1 MMNSKFAG
9 LLLTAFAVVAVDW
22 TAKPT
27 FADDRLARN
36 VILFIGDAGGI
47 PTINAA
53 AIYKYRAP
61 RKLFIHTMPY
71 VALVETS
78 SASEWVTDSAA
89 AMTAMVTGHKTHNGV
104 LSQSESA
111 VRGVKDGEALKTILE
126 HAEERGLSTGVVS
139 NSSVASATPAACYA
153 HVNDRRKEGEI
164 FVQAL
169 TPRFGDGIDLV
180 IGPDRAEILEST
192 RALGVDIVSML
203 RKSGRDLYDSL
214 EALPAGADRPVVL
227 LQTEDFDLG
236 RATEIAI
243 EILSRNQKGFFLMVE
258 SNLHTQELIRGLER
272 TVALDDII
280 RRTAARTDSKDTLIL
295 FTADHSYDFR
305 VYDGAKS
312 EALLGDFTDPAFG
325 DDVESMR
332 LDNVRRDDDHTGE
345 EVLAAAQGPGADR
358 VRGVLSNTD
367 IFHIM
372 TAAYGWDS
380 SSAGSPK
387 QAVNR

>member
-1 MMNSKFAG
+1 M
-9 LLLTAFAVVAVDW
+9 LAFCSRRLRSCAVDW

-61 RKLFIHTMPY
+61 RQLFIHTMPY

-104 LSQSESA
+104 LSQSDGA

-180 IGPDRAEILEST
+180 IGPDRAEIHGIDSGIGSRYSFPCFASQDVTCTT
-192 RALGVDIVSML
+192 R
-203 RKSGRDLYDSL
+203 
-214 EALPAGADRPVVL
+214 
-227 LQTEDFDLG
+227 
-236 RATEIAI
+236 
-243 EILSRNQKGFFLMVE
+243 
-258 SNLHTQELIRGLER
+258 
-272 TVALDDII
+272 
-280 RRTAARTDSKDTLIL
+280 SKR
-295 FTADHSYDFR
+295 F
-305 VYDGAKS
+305 
-312 EALLGDFTDPAFG
+312 P
-325 DDVESMR
+325 
-332 LDNVRRDDDHTGE
+332 
-345 EVLAAAQGPGADR
+345 R
-358 VRGVLSNTD
+358 VRIARLCCCRRKISIWVGPRRSPLRLSPATRRAS
-367 IFHIM
+367 FS
-372 TAAYGWDS
+372 WL
-380 SSAGSPK
+380 SPTFTRT
-387 QAVNR
+387 N

>member
-1 MMNSKFAG
+1 
-9 LLLTAFAVVAVDW
+9 
-22 TAKPT
+22 
-27 FADDRLARN
+27 
-36 VILFIGDAGGI
+36 
-47 PTINAA
+47 
-53 AIYKYRAP
+53 
-61 RKLFIHTMPY
+61 MPY

-104 LSQSESA
+104 LSQSDGA
-111 VRGVKDGEALKTILE
+111 MRGVKDGVALKTILE

-139 NSSVASATPAACYA
+139 NSSVASATPAACY
-153 HVNDRRKEGEI
+153 DMSTTGRKEGEI

-169 TPRFGDGIDLV
+169 TPRFGDGIDVV
-180 IGPDRAEILEST
+180 ISPDRAEILEST
-192 RALGVDIVSML
+192 RALGVDVVSML
-203 RKSGRDLYDSL
+203 RKSGRDLYESL
-214 EALPAGADRPVVL
+214 ETLPTGAHRPVVL

-258 SNLHTQELIRGLER
+258 SNLHTEELIRGLER

-280 RRTAARTDSKDTLIL
+280 RRTAAHADSKDTLIL

-345 EVLAAAQGPGADR
+345 EVLAAAQGPGTER

-372 TAAYGWDS
+372 TAAHGWDS
-380 SSAGSPK
+380 PSAGSPK
-387 QAVNR
+387 QAINR